1 MPGGWP
7 VNTGILYRGIRWEA
21 REKTVKS
28 MSRILFRLDLF
39 FMIFMRISYGYLVRV
54 EKRNYVRRNVLVSN
68 KNHTITSAI
77 WYEIH
82 KLKLEFMLFLPF
94 SLTGLFQSLLPEDST
109 AYLLQYIALTRLHE
123 HNIASSFAKHV
134 HKLDANVHLS
144 FASAYKHL
152 ADVYADALKV
162 KAIIFNFKNLNELWL
177 YLSVTFFL
185 KLVFLILLFH
195 NWLIIFRIIFFYEMK
210 CILAVYLTR
219 NGILVFLNY
228 IYIR

>member
-1 MPGGWP
+1 
-7 VNTGILYRGIRWEA
+7 
-21 REKTVKS
+21 
-28 MSRILFRLDLF
+28 
-39 FMIFMRISYGYLVRV
+39 MRISYGYLVRV
-54 EKRNYVRRNVLVSN
+54 DKRNYIRRNILVS
-68 KNHTITSAI
+68 NHTITSAI

-82 KLKLEFMLFLPF
+82 ERKLEFMLFLPF

-162 KAIIFNFKNLNELWL
+162 KSIIFNFKKLDWIVIIFISTI
-177 YLSVTFFL
+177 LSWNWFFL
-185 KLVFLILLFH
+185 FCYFITD
-195 NWLIIFRIIFFYEMK
+195 W
-210 CILAVYLTR
+210 
-219 NGILVFLNY
+219 
-228 IYIR
+228 